1 MQSVSLGEGVER
13 IGREAFLDMG
23 YQWVYWNGSN
33 SVKIDIPSTITKIGA
48 SAFSGTGYRSVA
60 ANVADIAT
68 WCEAEFADASSVPWH
83 QQYGGKIDHF
93 TYPDLKIPYGPS
105 RISSYAFAFW
115 NYGGSI
121 DLPRS
126 VKRIES
132 NAFYSSKMVSILIPS
147 TVAEIEKGAFDYCS
161 NLKTIYVSENDTA
174 RVKEMMRGMMNI
186 VNGKSVEMNVDD
198 WEFIEISAVEFSTA
212 ESVAEVFGDGS
223 AMAECVKDPT
233 QLAAFNTFISDCG
246 ITSVES
252 ISAAQKQ
259 YAYQSFKLA
268 EITTAPRLFEEEPVL
283 RIDDVELS
291 GGNLSLTI
299 SLTAG
304 AEAIQLAKDKLA
316 EKIRVGTTLG
326 NITGKPTIVASPAD
340 DGTSL
345 TFTITPPEGNQGFVK
360 VLID

>member
-1 MQSVSLGEGVER
+1 MVGGLLFLFIPPEWLHSAQNYYFNQTTTSVVIQHNESSTKHLKQFQQFVEFMKSLVFDRFTQEVQPVEKKEDFVICSSCFR
-13 IGREAFLDMG
+13 YEHCFGAKREMESSIAAWQMARR
-23 YQWVYWNGSN
+23 
-33 SVKIDIPSTITKIGA
+33 STKP
-48 SAFSGTGYRSVA
+48 VE
-60 ANVADIAT
+60 
-68 WCEAEFADASSVPWH
+68 W
-83 QQYGGKIDHF
+83 
-93 TYPDLKIPYGPS
+93 
-105 RISSYAFAFW
+105 
-115 NYGGSI
+115 
-121 DLPRS
+121 
-126 VKRIES
+126 IES

-283 RIDDVELS
+283 KIDDLELS
-291 GGNLSLTI
+291 AEEMSFTI

-304 AEAIQLAKDKLA
+304 SEAIELAYEKLA
-316 EKIRVGTTLG
+316 QKIRVGTSLDS
-326 NITGKPTIVASPAD
+326 IVAPPEINPRPSA

-345 TFTITPPEGNQGFVK
+345 TFTISKPEGNQGFVK
-360 VLID
+360 VQID

>member
-1 MQSVSLGEGVER
+1 MKKHIFFLVVACLSLFATRTYGIEKTFIKDYIYYLITSNKEPYTVCVSYPR
-13 IGREAFLDMG
+13 QKIGFYYELI
-23 YQWVYWNGSN
+23 N
-33 SVKIDIPSTITKIGA
+33 IEIPSTIE
-48 SAFSGTGYRSVA
+48 Y
-60 ANVADIAT
+60 
-68 WCEAEFADASSVPWH
+68 E
-83 QQYGGKIDHF
+83 GK
-93 TYPDLKIPYGPS
+93 TY
-105 RISSYAFAFW
+105 A
-115 NYGGSI
+115 
-121 DLPRS
+121 
-126 VKRIES
+126 VTRIES
-132 NAFYSSKMVSILIPS
+132 NAFYNGKMKSIKIPS
-147 TVAEIEKGAFDYCS
+147 SVIEIEKGAFDYCS

-259 YAYQSFKLA
+259 YAYQSFKLS

-283 RIDDVELS
+283 KIDDIELS

-304 AEAIQLAKDKLA
+304 AEAIQLAKNKLA
-316 EKIRVGTTLG
+316 EKIRVGSTIG
-326 NITGKPTIVASPAD
+326 DITGKPTIVASPAA

-360 VLID
+360 VQID

>member
-1 MQSVSLGEGVER
+1 MSTPWYSK
-13 IGREAFLDMG
+13 
-23 YQWVYWNGSN
+23 YNGH
-33 SVKIDIPSTITKIGA
+33 V
-48 SAFSGTGYRSVA
+48 
-60 ANVADIAT
+60 
-68 WCEAEFADASSVPWH
+68 
-83 QQYGGKIDHF
+83 DHLN
-93 TYPDLKIPYGPS
+93 YPVLTIPYGPD
-105 RISSYAFAFW
+105 RVSSYAFANW
-115 NYGGSI
+115 PYS
-121 DLPRS
+121 DVELPRS

-132 NAFYSSKMVSILIPS
+132 NAFYQSYVSSIKIPS
-147 TVAEIEKGAFDYCS
+147 SVTEIEKGAFDYCS

-186 VNGKSVEMNVDD
+186 VNGKSVEMDVDD
-198 WEFIEISAVEFSTA
+198 WEFIEVSAVEFSTA

-233 QLAAFNTFISDCG
+233 QLAAFNTFLSDCG

-252 ISAAQKQ
+252 ITAAQKQ

-268 EITTAPRLFEEEPVL
+268 EIMTAPQLFEEEPVL
-283 RIDDVELS
+283 KIDDIELT

-316 EKIRVGTTLG
+316 EQIRVGTTLG
-326 NITGKPTIVASPAD
+326 DITGKPTIVASPAG

-360 VLID
+360 VIIE